1 MGKGSSGQSITVPF
15 CSFLPRLLPCSNMG
29 PLHRLPSSMIN
40 LLQLELF
47 SPRALVASGNS
58 HLVVLSMGCRE
69 SARVPGKLVVFL
81 FACHC
86 QEHFLHFFECVFSE
100 VPPGWLLGPA
110 MPCGVLDTLWCCG
123 FWSFLEL
130 CFAQGRPS
138 FSTHRG

>member
-69 SARVPGKLVVFL
+69 SARVPGKLVFSLLVTVRSIFCT
-81 FACHC
+81 FSS
-86 QEHFLHFFECVFSE
+86 VFSQRCPQGGFWAQPCP
-100 VPPGWLLGPA
+100 VVFWTL
-110 MPCGVLDTLWCCG
+110 CGVVG
-123 FWSFLEL
+123 FGAF
-130 CFAQGRPS
+130 
-138 FSTHRG
+138 